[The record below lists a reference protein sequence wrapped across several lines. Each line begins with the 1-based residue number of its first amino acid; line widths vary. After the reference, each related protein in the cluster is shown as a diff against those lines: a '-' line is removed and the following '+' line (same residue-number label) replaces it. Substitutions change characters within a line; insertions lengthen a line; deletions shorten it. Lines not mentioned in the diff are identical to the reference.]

1 MCASPSQRSLP
12 HASRL
17 LLIQCTSITS
27 QSLPCVPEA
36 ADLYANDLLNAT
48 PPSCNS
54 ARLSDHTNTCH
65 CCQSDM
71 RLPHL
76 NLSSGSR
83 SETTALGSAF
93 GVLFGPHL
101 SRRTS
106 ARDHGFLPAGPG
118 ALRAGHRK
126 GSPSYW
132 ARGTFL
138 LVWLKCPVRSR
149 EPLALC
155 ETVSPAG
162 WASLLEG
169 PNFCGAT
176 PGLGRPVCVDEWS
189 LLISRSD
196 GLGTTVWACGAYSH
210 LQAGCIGLLSTIHGA
225 QMRLPLH
232 RCPIN
237 STCRCRRKRFLFS
250 PAQRD

>member
-36 ADLYANDLLNAT
+36 ADLYAKDLLNAT

-118 ALRAGHRK
+118 ALRAGLRGHRK

-132 ARGTFL
+132 ARGTFSSGLAEMSCQVKGTSCFVRNSFASWLGISSRGTQL
-138 LVWLKCPVRSR
+138 LWRHSRPRSSCLR
-149 EPLALC
+149 
-155 ETVSPAG
+155 G
-162 WASLLEG
+162 
-169 PNFCGAT
+169 
-176 PGLGRPVCVDEWS
+176 
-189 LLISRSD
+189 
-196 GLGTTVWACGAYSH
+196 
-210 LQAGCIGLLSTIHGA
+210 
-225 QMRLPLH
+225 
-232 RCPIN
+232 
-237 STCRCRRKRFLFS
+237 
-250 PAQRD
+250 